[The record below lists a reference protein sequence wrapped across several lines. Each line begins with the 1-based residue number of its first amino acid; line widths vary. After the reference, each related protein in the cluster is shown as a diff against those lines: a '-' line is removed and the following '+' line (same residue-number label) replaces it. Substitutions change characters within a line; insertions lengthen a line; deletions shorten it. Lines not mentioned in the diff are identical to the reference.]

1 MNGHDRYL
9 IYQLLGRHVDVRL
22 PSRLGSK
29 RVSGTVERVFRD
41 IFDNVIEVTL
51 NGRRHFFEE
60 PEAIVRTD
68 DDLMFLYGNVDD
80 DDDEKTMLDSDFNG
94 YQESIHEHIRRT
106 SFGPSSKTVFRIG
119 KLKLSPGARWR
130 TRSAAP

>member
-9 IYQLLGRHVDVRL
+9 IYKLLGRHVDVRM

-60 PEAIVRTD
+60 PDVIVRD
-68 DDLMFLYGNVDD
+68 EDNLMFLYGHIE
-80 DDDEKTMLDSDFNG
+80 DEDERTMLDDDFNG

-106 SFGPSSKTVFRIG
+106 SSGQSNKTVFRIG
-119 KLKLSPGARWR
+119 NLKLSPGARWR